1 MTTVTKKLE
10 LFLELKDKIAADAK
24 RSAAGLRDVGS
35 AAEKAQDK
43 LDDLSSRYSLG
54 ARNAELLRK
63 RLDEL
68 KNSTK
73 ASTDQIERAQLRYDA
88 ASAALQ
94 RIERQAHRT
103 SDAFKTVKAPEQ
115 LAPTVTKA
123 TSSIDGLTNKVTGL
137 ATGFIT
143 LEAATTL
150 WNASV
155 EAWTIAASIEA
166 NRGAVNRLMQDV
178 TKGNAAWSDASK
190 FARKY
195 GFTQQEI
202 SGALA
207 QAAPILKKYNSDTE
221 KTLSVLAR
229 LGSLN
234 PKEGIE
240 GATMALR
247 ELASGDIQSMVER
260 FNLGRKEV
268 QALNAEIKAG
278 ADPVAVLDAYLT
290 NMGVTSEALA
300 DRMTGL
306 NGATNTLRQGT
317 EDLQLSFIK
326 ILEAVGV
333 PEFLT
338 AVGHG
343 MQEVAKHMT
352 TVAQFMPQFAEAIGP
367 AMQAAFGPMLQIIQ
381 FMKEF
386 PVAFEAGKAG
396 AANFATGLQGI
407 NGSADELGSTIPDVV
422 SGIFSIQEAADQ
434 AAGMSDHHARAV
446 QGLRDDLESG
456 VIGINEFEDAIYDM
470 LPAQEASIDG
480 TLDGTYALNEQ
491 TAAIDEA
498 TAAIINKY
506 FEDEN
511 AAQSANENAQQQAV
525 LGSVLEGLADQ
536 SMGPERAM
544 YLLRDAFN
552 ITGDQASVL
561 YRQLQALAMAMAPF
575 QKLMGFSLDIG
586 AAIGNAGSTEIANLA
601 KAKIYS
607 PRSSKIKKSR
617 SGGSGRKG
625 GKSDEEKAAEKAA
638 RAQEKAT
645 EREQKELEKRQE
657 NQEKYRKT
665 LEERTLQ
672 HYARLAKINQD
683 YYKQAAENERKFNGE
698 KFTEQA
704 NFWNSVAD
712 MEGGQRA
719 RLLAEERRLW
729 DESQKIAQTGRAAEA
744 QAYYEAGLEIIE
756 AQAARDA
763 KIAELRQ
770 AANDAATEEERK
782 AIEEEIALRQRA
794 DDQLTDQ
801 ENQRLDRMKDAED
814 SVKKERD
821 EALSEEQADYQEA
834 NQKLRDQF
842 VETNEALVAYADQQ
856 MQLFAGLAQ
865 AAAQAQQAVHTFT
878 PGSTAAPEPRAFG
891 GGMYRN
897 QPYLTGERGPELIVP
912 QRNSTAIPA
921 DRTRA
926 ILAAERSIMQPPTTA
941 VGPATGN
948 TSSTSTTI
956 NMPITF
962 ATGTPTREIQS
973 ARQEL
978 AALIDE
984 RISKANRATGIG
996 ALRRN
1001 RS

>member
-1 MTTVTKKLE
+1 MAATVTKKLE
-10 LFLELKDKIAADAK
+10 LILELKDKIAADAK
-24 RSAAGLRDVGS
+24 KSAAGLRDVGNE
-35 AAEKAQDK
+35 AQKAQDK
-43 LDDLSSRYSLG
+43 ITDLASRYSLG

-68 KNSTK
+68 KASGK
-73 ASTDQIERAQLRYDA
+73 ASGDAIERASLRYD
-88 ASAALQ
+88 SAKNALE
-94 RIERQAHRT
+94 RIERQAQRT
-103 SDAFKTVKAPEQ
+103 AESLNTIQPKGDLGVGKI
-115 LAPTVTKA
+115 
-123 TSSIDGLTNKVTGL
+123 TSAGNALSGLSGTIGTL
-137 ATGFIT
+137 ATGWIS
-143 LEAATTL
+143 LEAITSA
-150 WNASV
+150 WNIG
-155 EAWTIAASIEA
+155 TSIEA
-166 NRGAVNRLMQDV
+166 NRTTLNALIGDV
-178 TKGNAAWSDASK
+178 GKGNAAFSEASN

-202 SGALA
+202 SSVIAA
-207 QAAPILKKYNSDTE
+207 AAPIIRKYNTDTE
-221 KTLSVLAR
+221 QTLQVLAR
-229 LGSLN
+229 LAALN
-234 PKEGIE
+234 PAEGIE
-240 GATMALR
+240 GATVAFK
-247 ELASGDIQSMVER
+247 ELASGDTTSIVER
-260 FNLGRKEV
+260 FNLSRDAAKAMV
-268 QALNAEIKAG
+268 AEIKAG
-278 ADPVAVLDAYLT
+278 ADPVLTLDRYLNQMGAT
-290 NMGVTSEALA
+290 NELLA
-300 DRMTGL
+300 ARMQGA
-306 NGATNTLRQGT
+306 NGATNTFKQGI
-317 EDLQLSFIK
+317 EDLKLSVFSLLDRLGADDALAFFGKAMSGLATFINEPVDSTDRLAGQMDTMIGK
-326 ILEAVGV
+326 LEAATLAAGGLNQPLSNVT
-333 PEFLT
+333 LL
-338 AVGHG
+338 
-343 MQEVAKHMT
+343 M
-352 TVAQFMPQFAEAIGP
+352 AE
-367 AMQAAFGPMLQIIQ
+367 L
-381 FMKEF
+381 
-386 PVAFEAGKAG
+386 
-396 AANFATGLQGI
+396 TGLQLQAAASSEENAAKAAELSTQFQDGTISAEEYRNALLEMVPAHQDNQDGI
-407 NGSADELGSTIPDVV
+407 AGFNEAVAEQINAVYEATGAIDTNIDALSRLLSGLTDAESATISKFFTDYDAA
-422 SGIFSIQEAADQ
+422 EAAD
-434 AAGMSDHHARAV
+434 
-446 QGLRDDLESG
+446 ES
-456 VIGINEFEDAIYDM
+456 
-470 LPAQEASIDG
+470 
-480 TLDGTYALNEQ
+480 
-491 TAAIDEA
+491 
-498 TAAIINKY
+498 
-506 FEDEN
+506 
-511 AAQSANENAQQQAV
+511 AQQNAI
-525 LGSVLEGLADQ
+525 LGAVLEGLADQ
-536 SMGPERAM
+536 TMGPERAM
-544 YLLRDAFN
+544 YLLRDAFGV
-552 ITGDQASVL
+552 TGDQAIVL
-561 YRQLQALAMAMAPF
+561 FGQLQAVAAALAPLRA
-575 QKLMGFSLDIG
+575 LMGIGGNIG

-607 PRSSKIKKSR
+607 PRSSKVR
-617 SGGSGRKG
+617 SGGSGGRARKGGSG

-638 RAQEKAT
+638 RAAEKET
-645 EREQKELEKRQE
+645 EREQKELEKRQA

-712 MEGGQRA
+712 MEGGQRS

-756 AQAARDA
+756 AQAQRDA
-763 KIAELRQ
+763 KLAELRQ
-770 AANDAATEEERK
+770 AAKDATTEDERK

-865 AAAQAQQAVHTFT
+865 AAAEAQQAVHTFT

-921 DRTRA
+921 GRTAA
-926 ILAAERSIMQPPTTA
+926 IMAAERSIMQPPTTA
-941 VGPATGN
+941 IGPVAGES
-948 TSSTSTTI
+948 SSTNTTI

-962 ATGTPTREIQS
+962 ATGTPTREIQG

-984 RISKANRATGIG
+984 RISKANRTTGIG